1 MGARSHGGS
10 GSPQIFRDVGK
21 GGIGDDEL
29 TKSLILVCSP
39 CRPVVYSSRCDV
51 PGHARFRAF
60 DAKTGKEVWTFKLP
74 AAAEATPMTY
84 EGRDGKQ
91 YVAITSTGGGFFG
104 NPVDSDSLMAFALK

>member
-1 MGARSHGGS
+1 MGARPYRGS

-60 DAKTGKEVWTFKLP
+60 DAAGLSLKLIFS
-74 AAAEATPMTY
+74 E
-84 EGRDGKQ
+84 
-91 YVAITSTGGGFFG
+91 
-104 NPVDSDSLMAFALK
+104 SDIAG